1 MDERQAQPISL
12 WKFVRRMWNVN
23 HIIELRSALGLG
35 PDGWLLEVVQDLNA
49 LCCTLD
55 VLACNYHTPELLL
68 YIVSCAYVSEGIHL

>member
-23 HIIELRSALGLG
+23 HIIELRFAFGLG
-35 PDGWLLEVVQDLNA
+35 PDGWLLEVVQDLS
-49 LCCTLD
+49 
-55 VLACNYHTPELLL
+55 YHTPELLL